1 MYLTKKT
8 VNFLTSNRSIKTVL
22 GGHLELDDQVFTHG
36 DEGHVGL
43 GEGGGIAGLVDTIL
57 AVKQSVSEVLQLESS
72 IVVSPA
78 RTGELRLVTTTE
90 VHQSPS
96 CRSKDSFLARLVTS
110 SSVLLLHSLL
120 LLLKVGD
127 DVLPHLHNSK
137 GLL

>member
-1 MYLTKKT
+1 MSTGLHEY
-8 VNFLTSNRSIKTVL
+8 
-22 GGHLELDDQVFTHG
+22 
-36 DEGHVGL
+36 L
-43 GEGGGIAGLVDTIL
+43 GEGGGIAGLVDIIL

-110 SSVLLLHSLL
+110 SYVLLLHSLL

-127 DVLPHLHNSK
+127 DVLPHPHDSQ
-137 GLL
+137 GLLQADIRH

>member
-1 MYLTKKT
+1 MSTGLHEY
-8 VNFLTSNRSIKTVL
+8 
-22 GGHLELDDQVFTHG
+22 
-36 DEGHVGL
+36 L
-43 GEGGGIAGLVDTIL
+43 GEGGGIAGLVDIIL

-96 CRSKDSFLARLVTS
+96 CRDKDSFLAGLVTS
-110 SSVLLLHSLL
+110 CSVLLLHSLP

-127 DVLPHLHNSK
+127 DVFPHFHDGD
-137 GLL
+137 GLFEAGV